1 MPLRSGASPGVGAR
15 TLDMRAPHTRDFV
28 GWAIVFALSVAV
40 GGGVGCSGARQC
52 PTYPHTDGA
61 KVLRYHASMRSHAR
75 TLRGEARVE
84 QRGAEGRVKGTI
96 WMLVDAQGRL
106 RIDVMT
112 QFGPV
117 ATLTSDGQY
126 FALTDLK
133 KKKFVRG
140 PACPR
145 NIARFVGLE
154 MRSDDLAR
162 VLLGGTPLIA
172 NAKTSLEC
180 RDGVY
185 QVDLAEP
192 VRGVGA
198 VGEVDPIN
206 PVDPAGRRQ
215 RVTYEVRAYDRQ
227 SPPIAQRLRLK
238 RSTIWDARN
247 KPVWEATY
255 GDYVVIAAPHGPAPS
270 EQMGVAFP
278 REVRVRDARGE
289 LRIEFRSIELNVEL
303 ADEAFVQTPAPGLI
317 IEEAID
323 CS

>member
-1 MPLRSGASPGVGAR
+1 MELRSGGNIERVF
-15 TLDMRAPHTRDFV
+15 TRRFV
-28 GWAIVFALSVAV
+28 AAVMVVATGMA
-40 GGGVGCSGARQC
+40 GGTGCSATRRC

-96 WMLVDAQGRL
+96 WMLADARGRL

-117 ATLTSDGQY
+117 ATLTSDGKH
-126 FALTDLK
+126 FALSDLK
-133 KKKFVRG
+133 KRKFVHG

-154 MRSDDLAR
+154 MRSDDLAQ

-172 NAKTSLEC
+172 NAKTSVEC
-180 RDGVY
+180 RDGMY
-185 QVDLAEP
+185 QVDL
-192 VRGVGA
+192 
-198 VGEVDPIN
+198 VDP
-206 PVDPAGRRQ
+206 VGRRQ
-215 RVTYEVRAYDRQ
+215 RVTYDVRAYDLQ

-238 RSTIWDARN
+238 SSTIWDARN
-247 KPVWEATY
+247 KPAWEATY
-255 GDYVVIAAPHGPAPS
+255 DDYVVIAAPHGPTPS

-278 REVRVRDARGE
+278 RDVRVRDARGE
-289 LRIEFRSIELNVEL
+289 LRIEFRSMELNVEL

-317 IEEAID
+317 TEEAFD